1 MSKENKEQ
9 TEGRRSRKDAT
20 GRLFVPDVT
29 AALQPKQAPYC
40 LR

>member
-1 MSKENKEQ
+1 MPKENKGQ
-9 TEGRRSRKDAT
+9 TEGRSRNDAT
-20 GRLFVPDVT
+20 GRLFVPDGT